1 MNGTTASDNLVW
13 SNPLIRRYSR
23 SLFRRSHLWVYLTI
37 YISVVLLLLFLNV
50 VGRELDEESAIGR
63 TFFQGL
69 YHQFLM
75 AEIAI
80 LWVWS
85 ALNSRSALREEVA
98 NKTYD
103 FFRLLP
109 LSALQKAVGIL
120 VGKNLLCLLLAVV
133 TLVPMTLFGLLGG
146 LPVSLQA
153 QILLVVASVAF
164 CVNAV
169 VLLSSSAS
177 AKRQGKMGVGMG
189 LVLLVFFGPFVFG
202 PGLALLRAG
211 AWLQEAATHHVTFY
225 RIEVPV
231 LMLIIFLA
239 LYFGL
244 WNLLGIL
251 RKFTFEGALLFTR
264 PAAILFLLGYEL
276 IVLGLFLP
284 HLPGGKISLYSSWL
298 VVSLLP
304 VLSIP
309 TGSIND
315 RARYLEA
322 LGRRPAHPGSSGRG
336 MLSLLLQQCN
346 LSLGIVLFAI
356 WLVFFVTVS
365 HSERIAT
372 AQLIKDAV
380 VLASCYVF
388 LLLLLE
394 LCVVYEPIHGKI
406 RVLIMFV
413 LLLYLFLPLILAATL
428 AVPSLHL
435 YSPLGFLADFT
446 SFDTPRRAG
455 LWMAVLGVN
464 VALGVVPAL
473 AIRRQYMQILSL
485 RRTM

>member
-1 MNGTTASDNLVW
+1 VSRTTASDNLVW
-13 SNPLIRRYSR
+13 NNPLIRRYAR

-50 VGRELDEESAIGR
+50 VGRELDEDSAIGR

-69 YHQFLM
+69 YSQFLM

-133 TLVPMTLFGLLGG
+133 TLAAMTLFGLLGG
-146 LPVSLQA
+146 LPVAFQA
-153 QILLVVASVAF
+153 QVLLLASSVAF

-177 AKRQGKMGVGMG
+177 PKRRGKMGVGLW
-189 LVLLVFFGPFVFG
+189 LVLLVFFGPLVFG
-202 PGLALLRAG
+202 PGLALLRVGAG
-211 AWLQEAATHHVTFY
+211 LQEATTHHVPFY
-225 RIEVPV
+225 SIEVPV

-244 WNLLGIL
+244 WSLLGVL
-251 RKFTFEGALLFTR
+251 RKFTFEGAPLFSR
-264 PAAILFLLGYEL
+264 PAAVLFLLGYEL

-284 HLPGGKISLYSSWL
+284 HLPGGESLFYFYWL
-298 VVSLLP
+298 IVSLLP
-304 VLSIP
+304 VVFVP
-309 TGSIND
+309 VGSIND
-315 RARYLEA
+315 RATYLEA
-322 LGRRPAHPGSSGRG
+322 LGRRPAHPGSAGQG
-336 MLSLLLQQCN
+336 MRSLLLQQCN

-356 WLVFFVTVS
+356 WLVFFVIVS

-388 LLLLLE
+388 LLFLLE

-413 LLLYLFLPLILAATL
+413 LLLYLFLPLILAVTL

-435 YSPLGFLADFT
+435 YSPLGFLADFV
-446 SFDTPRRAG
+446 SFATPRRADF
-455 LWMAVLGVN
+455 WMAILGVN

-473 AIRRQYMQILSL
+473 AIRRQYMQILAL

>member
-13 SNPLIRRYSR
+13 NNPLIRRYSR
-23 SLFRRSHLWVYLTI
+23 SLFRRGHLWVYLTI
-37 YISVVLLLLFLNV
+37 YVSVVLLLLFLNV
-50 VGRELDEESAIGR
+50 TARKLDEESAIDR

-69 YHQFLM
+69 CHQFLM

-85 ALNSRSALREEVA
+85 ALNSRSALREEIA

-133 TLVPMTLFGLLGG
+133 TLAPMTLFGLLGG
-146 LPVSLQA
+146 LPVSFQA
-153 QILLVVASVAF
+153 QVLLLVASVAF

-177 AKRQGKMGVGMG
+177 AKRQGKMGVGLW
-189 LVLLVFFGPFVFG
+189 LVLLVFFGPIVFG

-211 AWLQEAATHHVTFY
+211 AWLQEATTQHIAFY
-225 RIEVPV
+225 SLEVPV

-251 RKFTFEGALLFTR
+251 RKFTFEGAPLFTR

-298 VVSLLP
+298 VVSLLA
-304 VLSIP
+304 VLFIP
-309 TGSIND
+309 AGSIND

-322 LGRRPAHPGSSGRG
+322 LGRRPAHPGSSGQG

-356 WLVFFVTVS
+356 WLVFFVIVS
-365 HSERIAT
+365 RSERIAT
-372 AQLIKDAV
+372 AQFIKDAV

-406 RVLIMFV
+406 RLLMAFV
-413 LLLYLFLPLILAATL
+413 LLLYLFLPLILAVTL

-435 YSPLGFLADFT
+435 YSPLGFLADFM
-446 SFDTPRRAG
+446 SFDTPRRADF
-455 LWMAVLGVN
+455 WMAILGVN

-473 AIRRQYMQILSL
+473 VIRRQYMQILSL

>member
-1 MNGTTASDNLVW
+1 MSRTTASDNLVW
-13 SNPLIRRYSR
+13 NNPLIRRYAR

-50 VGRELDEESAIGR
+50 TARTLDKDSAIGR

-80 LWVWS
+80 LCVWS
-85 ALNSRSALREEVA
+85 ALNSRSVLRDEIA

-133 TLVPMTLFGLLGG
+133 TLVLMTLYGLLGG
-146 LPVSLQA
+146 LPISFQA
-153 QILLVVASVAF
+153 QVLLLVSSVAF

-177 AKRQGKMGVGMG
+177 PKRRGKMGVGLW
-189 LVLLVFFGPFVFG
+189 LVLLVFFGPIVFG
-202 PGLALLRAG
+202 PGLALLHAG
-211 AWLQEAATHHVTFY
+211 EWLQEATTQHIAFY
-225 RIEVPV
+225 SLEVPV

-244 WNLLGIL
+244 WSLLGIL
-251 RKFTFEGALLFTR
+251 RKFTFEGAPLFTR
-264 PAAILFLLGYEL
+264 PAAVLFLLGYEL

-284 HLPGGKISLYSSWL
+284 HLPGGKMSLYSSWL
-298 VVSLLP
+298 VVSLLAVVFVP
-304 VLSIP
+304 V
-309 TGSIND
+309 GSIND
-315 RARYLEA
+315 RAGYLEA
-322 LGRRPAHPGSSGRG
+322 LGRRPAHPGSSGQG
-336 MLSLLLQQCN
+336 MRSLLLQQCN

-356 WLVFFVTVS
+356 WLVFFVIVS

-372 AQLIKDAV
+372 AQIIKDAV

-406 RVLIMFV
+406 RLLMAFVLI
-413 LLLYLFLPLILAATL
+413 LYLFLPLILAATL

-435 YSPLGFLADFT
+435 YSPLGFLADFM
-446 SFDTPRRAG
+446 SFDTPRRAD
-455 LWMAVLGVN
+455 LWVAILGVN
-464 VALGVVPAL
+464 VALGVVPTL
-473 AIRRQYMQILSL
+473 AIRRQYMQILAL